1 MAPEPV
7 GDIGLIGLAVMGQNL
22 ILNMNDKGFTVVAY
36 NRTVSKVDHFLEN
49 EAKGTNV
56 QGAHSI
62 EELCAKL
69 KRPRKII
76 LLVKAGPAVD
86 DFIHKLEPH
95 LEPGDIVIDG
105 GNSHYPDSIR
115 RTKELESKG
124 LLFVGAGVSGGEEG
138 ARYGPSLMPGG
149 SPAAWPHIKE
159 IFQKTAAQV
168 NGEPCCDWVGE
179 TGAGHY
185 VKMVHNGIEYGDMQL
200 IAEAYDIL
208 KRGLGLHEDE
218 VAAIFE
224 KWNKGVLDSFL
235 IEITANVIKF
245 KDDDGEPVVTK
256 ILDSAGQKGTGK
268 WTAINALEAGTP
280 VTLIGEAV
288 FARCLSALK
297 SERIRASKIISGPQK
312 EAFRGDKQQF
322 IDDLEQA
329 LYAAKIIS
337 YTQGFMLMRETA
349 KDLKWNLNYAGIARM
364 WRGGCIIKSV
374 FLGDISSAFG
384 KNHDLESLL
393 FDDFF
398 NKAVHK
404 AQPGWRRVIAQATL
418 WGIPSPAH
426 STALSFFDGYRSE
439 ILPANLIQGLR
450 DYFGAHTF
458 RVLPGKENA
467 KLKAN
472 EDIHINWTGRGG
484 SVSSSTYIA

>member
-1 MAPEPV
+1 MAT

-36 NRTVSKVDHFLEN
+36 NRTVEKVDHFLAN
-49 EAKGTNV
+49 EAKGTNI

-69 KRPRKII
+69 KTPRKII
-76 LLVKAGPAVD
+76 LLVKAGAAVD
-86 DFIHKLEPH
+86 SFIQQLIPH
-95 LEPGDIVIDG
+95 LEPGDIIIDG

-115 RTKELESKG
+115 RTKELEAKG
-124 LLFVGAGVSGGEEG
+124 FLFVGSGVSGGEEG

-149 SPAAWPHIKE
+149 SPAAWPAIKE
-159 IFQKTAAQV
+159 IFQKTAAQAY
-168 NGEPCCDWVGE
+168 GEPCCDWVGE
-179 TGAGHY
+179 TGSGHY

-208 KRGLGLHEDE
+208 KRGLGLSEDE
-218 VAAIFE
+218 IADIFE

-235 IEITANVIKF
+235 IDITTNILKF

-256 ILDSAGQKGTGK
+256 ILDKAGQKGTGK
-268 WTAINALEAGTP
+268 WTAIAALDAGMA

-288 FARCLSALK
+288 FARCLSAIK
-297 SERIRASKIISGPQK
+297 GERVRASKTISGPQR
-312 EAFRGDKQQF
+312 EPFRGDKQLF

-329 LYAAKIIS
+329 LYASKIIS

-349 KDLKWNLNYAGIARM
+349 KELNWNLNYAGIASM

-374 FLGDISSAFG
+374 FLKDITSAYH
-384 KNHDLESLL
+384 KDPKLESLL

-404 AQPGWRRVIAQATL
+404 AQPGWRRVIAQAVL
-418 WGIPSPAH
+418 WGIPTPAF
-426 STALSFFDGYRSE
+426 STALAFFDGYRSE
-439 ILPANLIQGLR
+439 IVPANLLQAQR

-458 RVLPGKENA
+458 HVLPGKEND
-467 KLKAN
+467 KFKTG
-472 EDIHINWTGRGG
+472 EDIHVNWTGRGG
-484 SVSSSTYIA
+484 NVSASTYNT